1 MRKIKEREVGKG
13 EGEKRTSER
22 ELINEEKVA

>member
-1 MRKIKEREVGKG
+1 MGKG

-22 ELINEEKVA
+22 ELINEERLYRRERYNK

>member
-1 MRKIKEREVGKG
+1 MCLSNKGREATVR

-22 ELINEEKVA
+22 LPGNK